1 MCSYIMFFYVFLS
14 QNSRLFRLIEKT
26 HLLDQFESTY
36 HQYYPLLWAVAMK
49 LLADEDTAADVLQD
63 VFAAYFSQSQ
73 KSQIRQPKS
82 WLLRVTLN
90 KCADCAAY
98 QNRHTDLSAA
108 NMVEPAVESAD
119 YTKDKRKIIQQ
130 ALSQL
135 SPQDRQLAVL
145 YSEGFSYK
153 EMSEL
158 VGIRFSSVGKTLSRV
173 INKLHGI
180 LTSNGY
186 ETFE

>member
-1 MCSYIMFFYVFLS
+1 M
-14 QNSRLFRLIEKT
+14 
-26 HLLDQFESTY
+26 
-36 HQYYPLLWAVAMK
+36 P
-49 LLADEDTAADVLQD
+49 
-63 VFAAYFSQSQ
+63 
-73 KSQIRQPKS
+73 
-82 WLLRVTLN
+82 
-90 KCADCAAY
+90 
-98 QNRHTDLSAA
+98 
-108 NMVEPAVESAD
+108 EPAVETAD
-119 YTKDKRKIIQQ
+119 YDNDKRKIIQQ

>member
-1 MCSYIMFFYVFLS
+1 M
-14 QNSRLFRLIEKT
+14 
-26 HLLDQFESTY
+26 DQFESTY

-49 LLADEDTAADVLQD
+49 LLADEDTVEDVLQD
-63 VFAAYFSQSQ
+63 VFTAYFSQSQ

-82 WLLRVTLN
+82 WLLRVALN
-90 KCADCAAY
+90 KCADCTAY
-98 QNRHTDLSAA
+98 QKRHTDISAA
-108 NMVEPAVESAD
+108 DVPEPEAETVD
-119 YTKDKRKIIQQ
+119 YANDKLKIIQQ

-153 EMSEL
+153 EISDIM
-158 VGIRFSSVGKTLSRV
+158 GIRFPSVGKTLSRV
-173 INKLHGI
+173 INKLYGI
-180 LTSNGY
+180 LKSNGY

>member
-1 MCSYIMFFYVFLS
+1 M
-14 QNSRLFRLIEKT
+14 
-26 HLLDQFESTY
+26 DQFESTY

-49 LLADEDTAADVLQD
+49 LLADEDAAADVLQD
-63 VFAAYFSQSQ
+63 VFTAYFSQSQ

-98 QNRHTDLSAA
+98 QNRHTDILAA
-108 NMVEPAVESAD
+108 DVPEPEAEAVD
-119 YTKDKRKIIQQ
+119 YANDKRKMIQQ

-145 YSEGFSYK
+145 YGEGFSYK
-153 EMSEL
+153 EMSDI

-173 INKLHGI
+173 INKLYGI
-180 LTSNGY
+180 LKSNGY

>member
-1 MCSYIMFFYVFLS
+1 M
-14 QNSRLFRLIEKT
+14 
-26 HLLDQFESTY
+26 DQFESTY

-63 VFAAYFSQSQ
+63 VFTAYFSQSQ

-98 QNRHTDLSAA
+98 QKRHTDISAA
-108 NMVEPAVESAD
+108 DVPEQEAETVD
-119 YTKDKRKIIQQ
+119 YTNDKRKIIQQ

-153 EMSEL
+153 EISDIM
-158 VGIRFSSVGKTLSRV
+158 GIRFSSVGKTLSRV
-173 INKLHGI
+173 INKLYGI
-180 LTSNGY
+180 LKSNGY

>member
-1 MCSYIMFFYVFLS
+1 M
-14 QNSRLFRLIEKT
+14 
-26 HLLDQFESTY
+26 DQFESTY

-63 VFAAYFSQSQ
+63 VFTAYFSQSQ

-82 WLLRVTLN
+82 WLMRVTLN

-98 QNRHTDLSAA
+98 QNRHTDISAA
-108 NMVEPAVESAD
+108 NMPEPAVETAD
-119 YTKDKRKIIQQ
+119 YTNDKRKMIQQ

-135 SPQDRQLAVL
+135 SSQDRQLAVL
-145 YSEGFSYK
+145 YSEDFSYK

>member
-1 MCSYIMFFYVFLS
+1 
-14 QNSRLFRLIEKT
+14 
-26 HLLDQFESTY
+26 LDQFESTY
-36 HQYYPLLWAVAMK
+36 HQYYTLLWAVAMK

-63 VFAAYFSQSQ
+63 VFTAYFGQSQ

-108 NMVEPAVESAD
+108 DVPEPEAETAD
-119 YTKDKRKIIQQ
+119 YANDKRKIIQQ

-153 EMSEL
+153 EISDIM
-158 VGIRFSSVGKTLSRV
+158 GIRFSSVGKTLSRV
-173 INKLHGI
+173 INKLYGI
-180 LTSNGY
+180 LKSNGY

>member
-1 MCSYIMFFYVFLS
+1 M
-14 QNSRLFRLIEKT
+14 
-26 HLLDQFESTY
+26 DQFESTY

-63 VFAAYFSQSQ
+63 VFTAYFSQSQ

-82 WLLRVTLN
+82 WLMRVTLN
-90 KCADCAAY
+90 KCADCTAY

-108 NMVEPAVESAD
+108 NMPEPEVETAD
-119 YTKDKRKIIQQ
+119 YANDKRKIIQQ

-153 EMSEL
+153 EMSDIM
-158 VGIRFSSVGKTLSRV
+158 GIRFSSVGKTLSRV
-173 INKLHGI
+173 INKLYGI
-180 LTSNGY
+180 LKSNGY

>member
-1 MCSYIMFFYVFLS
+1 M
-14 QNSRLFRLIEKT
+14 
-26 HLLDQFESTY
+26 DQFESTY
-36 HQYYPLLWAVAMK
+36 HQYYPMLWAVAMK
-49 LLADEDTAADVLQD
+49 LLADEDAVADVLQD
-63 VFAAYFSQSQ
+63 VFEAYFSQSQ

-82 WLLRVTLN
+82 WLMQVTLN

-98 QNRHTDLSAA
+98 QNRHTDLL
-108 NMVEPAVESAD
+108 SAD
-119 YTKDKRKIIQQ
+119 VPELETETVDYANDKKKMIQQ

-135 SPQDRQLAVL
+135 PPQDRQLAVL

-153 EMSEL
+153 EMSEI

-173 INKLHGI
+173 INKLYGI
-180 LTSNGY
+180 LKTNGY

>member
-1 MCSYIMFFYVFLS
+1 M
-14 QNSRLFRLIEKT
+14 
-26 HLLDQFESTY
+26 DQFESTY
-36 HQYYPLLWAVAMK
+36 HQYYPMLWAVAMK
-49 LLADEDTAADVLQD
+49 LLADEDAVADVLQD
-63 VFAAYFSQSQ
+63 VFEAYFSQSQ

-82 WLLRVTLN
+82 WLMRVTLN

-98 QNRHTDLSAA
+98 QNRHTDISAVDVPEPEAETVDYA
-108 NMVEPAVESAD
+108 N
-119 YTKDKRKIIQQ
+119 DKRKIIQQ

-135 SPQDRQLAVL
+135 PPKERQLAVL

-153 EMSEL
+153 EMSEI

-173 INKLHGI
+173 INKLYGI
-180 LTSNGY
+180 LKTNGY

>member
-1 MCSYIMFFYVFLS
+1 M
-14 QNSRLFRLIEKT
+14 
-26 HLLDQFESTY
+26 DQFESTY

-63 VFAAYFSQSQ
+63 VFTAYFSQSQ

-98 QNRHTDLSAA
+98 HKRHTDISAA
-108 NMVEPAVESAD
+108 DVLESEAETAD
-119 YTKDKRKIIQQ
+119 YANDKRKIIQQ

-153 EMSEL
+153 EISDIM
-158 VGIRFSSVGKTLSRV
+158 GIRFSSVGKTLSRV
-173 INKLHGI
+173 INKLYGI
-180 LTSNGY
+180 LKSNGY